1 MSRAEKFIE
10 DYTRN
15 CSNEL
20 CAVEDRFGKKVISYH
35 EWLTP
40 EQALKAVELA
50 REELIEKVE
59 NVLTELLPDIYD
71 FRKAMDYDTKG
82 TN

>member
-1 MSRAEKFIE
+1 MATVEKRAEKFIE
-10 DYTRN
+10 ECTRS

-20 CAVEDRFGKKVISYH
+20 VSVECEIGKRVVSYH

-71 FRKAMDYDTKG
+71 FRKAMEG
-82 TN
+82 